1 MFQSNLQRTTVHKLN
16 QKLLRTRRGFEALA
30 KYLVSRVCFARLLV
44 ISCKSCGGSHK
55 LLAPDVSVTQRQEG
69 ESCRRECSYAAS
81 LGPTQLWLVA
91 DSGVVPLLLL
101 LRDFSCLQVQ
111 IPKPK
116 PPPGTRVAVLPSDLS
131 DRCFLLSHRH
141 CVDAFRDHCLVLQ
154 RLRFFS
160 RAAWRFHVQVS
171 FEGYSFRVRFIF
183 SPQFFFLF
191 RSSCVTALLH

>member
-1 MFQSNLQRTTVHKLN
+1 MHKLN

-44 ISCKSCGGSHK
+44 ISCKTCGGSHK

-81 LGPTQLWLVA
+81 LGTTQLWLAA
-91 DSGVVPLLLL
+91 DSGVVPPLLL

-116 PPPGTRVAVLPSDLS
+116 PPPGTRRAVRESDLS

-141 CVDAFRDHCLVLQ
+141 CVDAFLVIIVLCCSD
-154 RLRFFS
+154 LDS
-160 RAAWRFHVQVS
+160 SVELLGDS
-171 FEGYSFRVRFIF
+171 MSK
-183 SPQFFFLF
+183 SPSKATPFVYDSFFLLN
-191 RSSCVTALLH
+191 SSFSSDLHVSLRCCID